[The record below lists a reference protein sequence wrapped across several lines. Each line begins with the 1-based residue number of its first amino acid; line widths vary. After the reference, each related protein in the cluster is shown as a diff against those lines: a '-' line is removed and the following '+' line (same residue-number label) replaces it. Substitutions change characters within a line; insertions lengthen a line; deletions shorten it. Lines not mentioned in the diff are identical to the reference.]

1 MAAQKA
7 IPKINR
13 SAQQFYFEHHDW
25 LYNWLRQK
33 VPCPCHTKDLTQDT
47 FLNVLSSSNLSDIRQ
62 PRPFLATVARSLVA
76 NYYRRRKT
84 EKNYLEY
91 MNSAPEITMP
101 SAESRIATFEQLEKL
116 EITLD
121 KLPVQVKSAFL
132 LAQLQGLHYSEI
144 ADQLQ
149 VSSNSESSIC
159 NEHITNVKKFKFS
172 LKIQKTVLH
181 SKLISQ

>member
-33 VPCPCHTKDLTQDT
+33 VPCPCHAKDLTQDT

-91 MNSAPEITMP
+91 MNSTPEMTML

-132 LAQLQGLHYSEI
+132 LAQLQGLRYSEI

-149 VSSNSESSIC
+149 VSSSS
-159 NEHITNVKKFKFS
+159 VKQYLQRAHNKCK
-172 LKIQKTVLH
+172 KIQILT
-181 SKLISQ
+181 

>member
-1 MAAQKA
+1 
-7 IPKINR
+7 
-13 SAQQFYFEHHDW
+13 
-25 LYNWLRQK
+25 
-33 VPCPCHTKDLTQDT
+33 
-47 FLNVLSSSNLSDIRQ
+47 
-62 PRPFLATVARSLVA
+62 
-76 NYYRRRKT
+76 
-84 EKNYLEY
+84 

-172 LKIQKTVLH
+172 LKIPKTVLH

>member
-1 MAAQKA
+1 MAVQKA
-7 IPKINR
+7 MLEINS

-25 LYNWLRQK
+25 LYNWLRCK
-33 VPCPCHTKDLTQDT
+33 VPCPCHAEDLTQDT

-62 PRPFLATVARSLVA
+62 PRPFLATVARCLVA

-84 EKNYLEY
+84 EENYLEY
-91 MNSAPEITMP
+91 INSTPEMTMP

-132 LAQLQGLHYSEI
+132 LAQLQGLRYSQI

-149 VSSNSESSIC
+149 VSSSS
-159 NEHITNVKKFKFS
+159 VKQYLQRAHNKCK
-172 LKIQKTVLH
+172 KIQILT
-181 SKLISQ
+181 